1 METSGWIQF
10 AIYLIALALVT
21 KPMGLYLMRVLDPNG
36 KTSLDPVLAPV
47 ERFTYRA
54 MGVDPRKEHDWKQY
68 TPGDAAFQSGGLLV
82 HLRDPA
88 LAIFFAP
95 ESAKTGRSQSRSF
108 V

>member
-36 KTSLDPVLAPV
+36 KTWLDPVLAPV

-54 MGVDPRKEHDWKQY
+54 MGVDDRKVHYWNQY
-68 TPGDAAFQSGGLLV
+68 TLAMLHIHLV
-82 HLRDPA
+82 GCLFP
-88 LAIFFAP
+88 I
-95 ESAKTGRSQSRSF
+95 SF
-108 V
+108 MPLTNFLYSYHHARE